1 MRYENSHQPPCSMRN
16 QLLFLYR
23 LQWPPTRLADVADMY
38 QRSVAAI
45 DRAMQLLETQ
55 NPPVLILHEATS
67 AVDNET
73 EAAFQRSD
81 LKIGKRI
88 A

>member
-1 MRYENSHQPPCSMRN
+1 M
-16 QLLFLYR
+16 
-23 LQWPPTRLADVADMY
+23 ADVY

-45 DRAMQLLETQ
+45 DRAVQLLETQ

-81 LKIGKRI
+81 LKTGKRV